1 MGKSG
6 NSSRA
11 RKSAKGGKH
20 VNIRLSEGA
29 APDGLKKRK
38 RELEPADAETVEK
51 KKKKKK
57 AKVTDEDYFAPKP
70 IPSAQAED
78 AEKRAEREALLQSLE
93 SGALASS
100 ADAGPGVLT
109 LEWRLHICLQ
119 D

>member
-38 RELEPADAETVEK
+38 RELEPN
-51 KKKKKK
+51 
-57 AKVTDEDYFAPKP
+57 P
-70 IPSAQAED
+70 
-78 AEKRAEREALLQSLE
+78 
-93 SGALASS
+93 
-100 ADAGPGVLT
+100 
-109 LEWRLHICLQ
+109 
-119 D
+119 